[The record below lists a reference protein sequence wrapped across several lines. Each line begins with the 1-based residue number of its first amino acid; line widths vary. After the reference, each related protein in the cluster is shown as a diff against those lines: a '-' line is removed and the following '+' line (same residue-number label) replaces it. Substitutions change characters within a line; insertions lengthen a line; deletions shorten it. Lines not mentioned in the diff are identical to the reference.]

1 MKKIIIFTMTLCL
14 LLFTMMPAMATEA
27 SLVLSAKLTRTEVAP
42 GASIGYT
49 VSASMNSA
57 PSAYQE
63 VRILV
68 KDAANHY
75 VYLAQ
80 PMTNDKGIVTGTF
93 KLPPKATGGQYKF
106 IVTTTDAND
115 QDVVKSIDF
124 KVKGSAS
131 NPNLKTDKL
140 TYYLG
145 ETVQVSGL
153 ASGEASMIA
162 NTDVT
167 LTLYKKD
174 TLIFVNQLQTDEE
187 GKFNF
192 EWSVGKRKSLKG
204 DYTFVIACAGTEMKS
219 SFKVIPDNKSLSVD
233 DVLYQLQQKGYMSST
248 VNEKQLLSQTLFLE
262 VLCKMSNVTVA
273 EGQSP
278 LVALEK
284 AGILKNIK
292 FAQTGK
298 MSIEEMNACWA
309 SFYANSKKV
318 TLADPIFSFDRT
330 IRTVSAVYYEAED
343 ALMYYYDDD
352 IETEDDAN
360 VTDFIVVLYRLFMQ

>member
-1 MKKIIIFTMTLCL
+1 MSFKLEIFQRIFNIKSCL
-14 LLFTMMPAMATEA
+14 LLSI
-27 SLVLSAKLTRTEVAP
+27 SLGGMTSFSQTAAPYAVNVA
-42 GASIGYT
+42 GNL
-49 VSASMNSA
+49 VSA
-57 PSAYQE
+57 
-63 VRILV
+63 
-68 KDAANHY
+68 
-75 VYLAQ
+75 
-80 PMTNDKGIVTGTF
+80 
-93 KLPPKATGGQYKF
+93 
-106 IVTTTDAND
+106 
-115 QDVVKSIDF
+115 
-124 KVKGSAS
+124 
-131 NPNLKTDKL
+131 
-140 TYYLG
+140 
-145 ETVQVSGL
+145 
-153 ASGEASMIA
+153 
-162 NTDVT
+162 
-167 LTLYKKD
+167 
-174 TLIFVNQLQTDEE
+174 

-233 DVLYQLQQKGYMSST
+233 DVLYQLQQKGYMRST

-318 TLADPIFSFDRT
+318 TLADPIFSFDRS
-330 IRTVSAVYYEAED
+330 IRTVSAVYYEAEA

-360 VTDFIVVLYRLFMQ
+360 VTDFIFVLYTLFIHS